1 MTLNPKL
8 TEENMP
14 RHKSV
19 EKNVRQT
26 ERKREKN
33 VLHRS
38 RLKTA
43 VKKVRTAENKETA
56 IPELKKTAAL
66 LDRLAAKK
74 IIHKNKA
81 SNLKSSLTKLVNKK

>member
-1 MTLNPKL
+1 
-8 TEENMP
+8 MP

-19 EKNVRQT
+19 EKRVRQT
-26 ERKREKN
+26 ERKRQKN
-33 VLHRS
+33 VIHRS
-38 RLKTA
+38 SLKTA

-66 LDRLAAKK
+66 LDHLAAKK

-81 SNLKSSLTKLVNKK
+81 SNLKSSLAKLVNKK

>member
-1 MTLNPKL
+1 
-8 TEENMP
+8 MP

-26 ERKREKN
+26 ERKRVKN
-33 VLHRS
+33 LLQRS

-43 VKKVRTAENKETA
+43 VKKVRTSANKEAA

-66 LDRLAAKK
+66 LDHLAAKK

-81 SNLKSSLTKLVNKK
+81 ANLKSSLQILVNKK